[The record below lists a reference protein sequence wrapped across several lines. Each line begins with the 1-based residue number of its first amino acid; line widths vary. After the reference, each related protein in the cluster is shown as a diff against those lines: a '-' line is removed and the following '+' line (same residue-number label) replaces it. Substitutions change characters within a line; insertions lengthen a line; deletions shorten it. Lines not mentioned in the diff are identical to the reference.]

1 MRQLDYNETRADFE
15 RSAKGLN
22 LSFEMLGGGYV
33 SKATACAWVGW
44 CLGLR
49 FTLGTQND

>member
-1 MRQLDYNETRADFE
+1 MSQFDYNKTRADFE

-22 LSFEMLGGGYV
+22 LNFEMLGGGYA

-44 CLGLR
+44 CLRL
-49 FTLGTQND
+49 QIEMEKNK